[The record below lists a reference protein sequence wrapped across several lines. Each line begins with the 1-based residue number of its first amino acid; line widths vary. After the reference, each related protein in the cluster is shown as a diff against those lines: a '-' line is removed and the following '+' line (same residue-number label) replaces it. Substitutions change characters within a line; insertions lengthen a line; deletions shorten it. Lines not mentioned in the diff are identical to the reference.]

1 MPLSTVVACRRA
13 PGKIVQSALATTGA
27 GYCQV
32 KAIAGAIGWI
42 SLWEGEFGRLEEDE
56 PVAEFVA
63 LFDRCPP
70 VDAHQVQRPK
80 VTLAAPL
87 SLVVVFGFRL
97 IRLNPRSRE
106 RFKRAVFH
114 KFGQGDEP
122 VGSTCL
128 AGLDIDDK
136 AVADLTS
143 FEI

>member
-1 MPLSTVVACRRA
+1 M
-13 PGKIVQSALATTGA
+13 ATAGS

-42 SLWEGEFGRLEEDE
+42 SLCEGEFSRLADDE
-56 PVAEFVA
+56 PVAEIAA

-80 VTLAAPL
+80 VSTAAPL
-87 SLVVVFGFRL
+87 SLVVVLGFRL

-114 KFGQGDEP
+114 KLGQRDEP

-136 AVADLTS
+136 AVADLAS